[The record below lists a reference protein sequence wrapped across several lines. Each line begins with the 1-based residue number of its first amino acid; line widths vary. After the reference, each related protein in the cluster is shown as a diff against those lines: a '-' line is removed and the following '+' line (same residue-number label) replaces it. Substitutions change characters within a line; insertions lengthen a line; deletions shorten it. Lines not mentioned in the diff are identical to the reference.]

1 MSQSNEMALKSQNT
15 ISKEELLALKKE
27 MNAKAFTKRRIRT
40 GSRLVFNIIVAF
52 IMLLPLLYATVS
64 YTHLRAHET

>member
-27 MNAKAFTKRRIRT
+27 MNAKI
-40 GSRLVFNIIVAF
+40 G
-52 IMLLPLLYATVS
+52 
-64 YTHLRAHET
+64 RAHV